1 MSFESDIIRFTNKS
15 EKEADK
21 IRRAVIIK
29 LFSSVV
35 DDTPVDTGRLRGNWQ
50 TSVGKPNNSTLS
62 GKDLNG
68 SKSKTKILSNLGKF
82 GDKVHFT
89 NNLPYA
95 KVAEYGEWNGPTD
108 KVNSSGFSKKSPRG
122 MVRKNAI
129 RFQKILKKLANK
141 I

>member
-35 DDTPVDTGRLRGNWQ
+35 DDTPVDTGRLRGNWL
-50 TSVGKPNNSTLS
+50 TSVNKPRDEVLIQND
-62 GKDLNG
+62 KNG
-68 SKSKTKILSNLGKF
+68 NYSKNKILNNLGKF

-129 RFQKILKKLANK
+129 RFQKILKNLANK

>member
-29 LFSSVV
+29 LFSSVI

-50 TSVGKPNNSTLS
+50 TSVNKPKNSTLT
-62 GKDLNG
+62 GNDKG
-68 SKSKTKILSNLGKF
+68 GGKSKARVLSNLGKF
-82 GDKVHFT
+82 GDSIHLT

-108 KVNSSGFSKKSPRG
+108 KVNATGFSRKSPRG
-122 MVRKNAI
+122 MLRKNAV
-129 RFQKILKKLANK
+129 RFQKILQKLARK